1 MVLRLEASASGWEAP
16 TLEVLTPPPL
26 LLLERLR
33 RGIIG
38 DGEVLDGPYGPPRV
52 IYCRLHRIGAVAGF
66 IEDFIHDQVLPRHA
80 STHTEGSGTG
90 LQAPRL
96 REDGRRLI
104 RDAVGETPAPAPAT
118 HKQQEM
124 RRQS

>member
-1 MVLRLEASASGWEAP
+1 MILRLEGSASGGEAPCLEAP
-16 TLEVLTPPPL
+16 TSP

-38 DGEVLDGPYGPPRV
+38 DEVLDGPYGPRRV
-52 IYCRLHRIGAVAGF
+52 TYCRLHRIGAVAGF
-66 IEDFIHDQVLPRHA
+66 TEGFIRDQVLPCYA
-80 STHTEGSGTG
+80 STHTESSGTG
-90 LQAPRL
+90 LQTPRL
-96 REDGRRLI
+96 REDARRLI

>member
-16 TLEVLTPPPL
+16 SLEAPTSP

-38 DGEVLDGPYGPPRV
+38 DDEVLDGPYGP
-52 IYCRLHRIGAVAGF
+52 
-66 IEDFIHDQVLPRHA
+66 A
-80 STHTEGSGTG
+80 S
-90 LQAPRL
+90 
-96 REDGRRLI
+96 
-104 RDAVGETPAPAPAT
+104 AT